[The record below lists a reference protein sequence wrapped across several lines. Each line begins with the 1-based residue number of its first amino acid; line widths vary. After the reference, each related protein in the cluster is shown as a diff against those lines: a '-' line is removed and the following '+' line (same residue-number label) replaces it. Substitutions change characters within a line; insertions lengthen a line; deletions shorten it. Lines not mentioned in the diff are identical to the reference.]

1 MGFQG
6 TGFGHIGLI
15 GNGFGHIP
23 PGQEDVWNIKMEW
36 SIW

>member
-23 PGQEDVWNIKMEW
+23 SGQEDVWNIKMEW